1 MRLAMASG
9 ADSFSRLAAFAVAA
23 LVAAADQ
30 LGKWLA
36 QGALE
41 YGRPVPLSGF
51 LELRLVWNRGAAFS
65 ILSDGH
71 SWQLWLLIALPLAIC
86 AWLAAMIW
94 RGGSALERHSMALV
108 LGGALGNLAD
118 RMLLGHV
125 VDYISLHWRGIY
137 YWPTFNIADAAICAG
152 VALLI
157 VQYLRG
163 DA

>member
-1 MRLAMASG
+1 MVAM
-9 ADSFSRLAAFAVAA
+9 
-23 LVAAADQ
+23 ADQ

-41 YGRPVPLSGF
+41 YGQPLPLTGF

-71 SWQLWLLIALPLAIC
+71 AWQLWLLIALPLAIC

-94 RGGSALERHSMALV
+94 RGGAALERHAMALV

-118 RMLLGHV
+118 RLLQGQV
-125 VDYISLHWRGIY
+125 VDYISLHWRGL
-137 YWPTFNIADAAICAG
+137 YWPTFNIADMAICAG
-152 VALLI
+152 VALL
-157 VQYLRG
+157 VLQYARG
-163 DA
+163 GR